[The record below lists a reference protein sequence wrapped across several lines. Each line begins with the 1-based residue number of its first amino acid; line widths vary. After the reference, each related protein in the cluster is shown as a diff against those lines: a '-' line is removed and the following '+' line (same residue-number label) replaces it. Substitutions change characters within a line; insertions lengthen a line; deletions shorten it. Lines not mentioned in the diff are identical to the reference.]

1 LHCQRDSALGGL
13 GFDLRSEVRPGAWGK
28 VSSGSSAPGN
38 TRCQNPGRVFIR
50 PFRRGCKRGFISV
63 TTSNIIF
70 NKLVRSGMSRPDH
83 SRYIYIYASSPEEK
97 LRFEGLA
104 KEAGVPLSRYLLSM
118 IEAGISSLERRPK
131 KREDLKGKVAQ
142 LEEEIRQKDLIITNY
157 RAALARREMQVWAQD
172 EPGRRGYNEDLIAFL
187 KDGKT
192 RQAEEIFSE
201 LEIDLQDLDA
211 CQAVAMQLEGLEG
224 LGLIRRG
231 PRGWKWR

>member
-1 LHCQRDSALGGL
+1 
-13 GFDLRSEVRPGAWGK
+13 
-28 VSSGSSAPGN
+28 
-38 TRCQNPGRVFIR
+38 
-50 PFRRGCKRGFISV
+50 
-63 TTSNIIF
+63 
-70 NKLVRSGMSRPDH
+70 MSRPDH